1 MSPESKQK
9 IYFNR
14 GTQQIDK
21 QYAYYQEQVDSLM
34 RAKGFTFDQWTSKMF
49 ENAAHNE
56 TYWATRLDLPLK
68 FILKKPVMASSE
80 WVT

>member
-1 MSPESKQK
+1 
-9 IYFNR
+9 
-14 GTQQIDK
+14 
-21 QYAYYQEQVDSLM
+21 M